1 MLFDVRKQLTFYGAY
16 HNNPTNYLPRPSF
29 IPPIEY
35 KFNDYLEFQFNWA
48 TFIWI
53 FYIVYYHIL
62 EPVAAF
68 LYVPQFFL
76 SLLTAISVSHRPEA
90 LRYVIALHI
99 AAWLAQFVGHGVA
112 EKRAPA
118 LLDNIVGALVL
129 APFFVHVELLFRL
142 GYRPEFQKA
151 LHNDI
156 GQEIARIK
164 KAEGDKKR
172 ADELD
177 EELKEE
183 QEL

>member
-1 MLFDVRKQLTFYGAY
+1 MA
-16 HNNPTNYLPRPSF
+16 
-29 IPPIEY
+29 
-35 KFNDYLEFQFNWA
+35 
-48 TFIWI
+48 
-53 FYIVYYHIL
+53 
-62 EPVAAF
+62 
-68 LYVPQFFL
+68 
-76 SLLTAISVSHRPEA
+76 SVSSDDAHQ
-90 LRYVIALHI
+90 LRFFYLCT
-99 AAWLAQFVGHGVA
+99 
-112 EKRAPA
+112 
-118 LLDNIVGALVL
+118 ALVL